1 MAIQSTDSIPNA
13 APTETEVRT
22 GWVKRV
28 RSRIFHRRVLTVLG
42 LAIALAL
49 FVNWL
54 SPTARITLA
63 VGLFRN
69 RTLVILMI
77 LFTTITLSL
86 LWSAGQE
93 MDAWLFRFINV
104 RAHPVV
110 WVDRAMW
117 LLTQGG
123 NMVVAVA
130 VAAVLYLFQYERLAI
145 EIVLGLLSLWLVVE
159 IVKAITDRAR
169 PFTLLKDV
177 RIIGWRAL
185 GRSFPSGHTAQ
196 AFFVISLF
204 VYRMELD
211 GLLAAVLYVT
221 AALVGFTRM
230 YVGAHYPRDVVA
242 GALIGL
248 VWSFVIILGSTYF
261 YAGSS

>member
-1 MAIQSTDSIPNA
+1 MAVQSTDLIPD
-13 APTETEVRT
+13 APAVEADVHP

-28 RSRIFHRRVLTVLG
+28 RTRIFHRRVLMVLG
-42 LAIALAL
+42 LAVALGLFIA
-49 FVNWL
+49 WL

-69 RTLVILMI
+69 RTLVILLV

-93 MDAWLFRFINV
+93 MDAWVFRFINV
-104 RAHPVV
+104 RAHPIV

-123 NMVVAVA
+123 NMGVAIA
-130 VAAVLYLFQYERLAI
+130 IAAVLYVTNYERLAI
-145 EIVLGLLSLWLVVE
+145 EVVLGLLSLWLVVE

-196 AFFVISLF
+196 AFFVMSLF
-204 VYRMELD
+204 VHRLELF
-211 GLLAAVLYVT
+211 GIVAGILYLT

-230 YVGAHYPRDVVA
+230 YVGAHYPRDVLA
-242 GALIGL
+242 GALIGM
-248 VWSFVIILGSTYF
+248 VWSFVIMLGSTYF
-261 YAGSS
+261 YAG